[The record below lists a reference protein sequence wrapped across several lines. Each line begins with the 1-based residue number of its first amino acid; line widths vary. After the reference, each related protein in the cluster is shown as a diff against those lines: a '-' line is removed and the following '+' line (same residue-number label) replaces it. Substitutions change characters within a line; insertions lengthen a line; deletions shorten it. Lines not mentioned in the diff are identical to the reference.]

1 VAVYILEESISQ
13 LIKTEK
19 NQTPKPMPF
28 FSLTEKTDLN
38 ERDMIKPDGSSL
50 PMTERDMIKPDRSS
64 LPMTEETVRLT
75 NREFLSI
82 ISFFLNPYVCFL

>member
-38 ERDMIKPDGSSL
+38 ERDMIKPDGSI
-50 PMTERDMIKPDRSS
+50 TQNKIRDNATYINVEAINNAELTKYFKPQNI
-64 LPMTEETVRLT
+64 LL
-75 NREFLSI
+75 
-82 ISFFLNPYVCFL
+82 